1 MTQVESIRNSSL
13 FSNNSFFIFLVIA
26 ILILVFIKAKSGF
39 LGRGSGRYATSWE
52 IYSYLGNWARF
63 PLSMYAVTALYVGLT
78 AGVIIWC
85 WDRDGWSVLGHPDQ
99 IVIILTAALV
109 GALLIY
115 GMLLTL
121 LFNRRDRNRFILG
134 KKTLFFPILI
144 SLPEKDRFE
153 HVRIQGRAGTGKTDG
168 YMFPQLIEDASGD
181 CSAVVL
187 DVKSPEA
194 FEAIGGAW
202 HAKGK
207 KVILFDPYSESCPG
221 FEPLAGASVEML
233 SQIEQT
239 VYGKRNTD
247 ANDTSIWFDLQE
259 RRLFRLYCQLVMGY
273 KDPRQCSLSMVY
285 QLALRGAPALEA
297 AVTYCQNPV
306 LQSEFEHQFQNKNRL
321 PDVISGILNK
331 LDLFADPKIAAAFS
345 RSDLDLDLLFR
356 EPTLLIIASPH
367 SNPKARL
374 AASIL
379 LRALMQKVYEKPVRK
394 EGDGCSLFF
403 YLDEFYALHL
413 PDMADFANTARSA
426 RVGIVTY
433 LQAEGQLTRY
443 KPHEVVSIAVNTK
456 TEVCLQGCDPIT
468 CERLSDLF
476 GKKAIRD
483 KRIARSRRG
492 AVTTTGFLERPL
504 LTKDEIYNM
513 AIGVALLH
521 IGGLHPIWVKQI
533 SSYKNRPFK
542 SKRGLPVEAYR
553 PNTEPLVAP
562 SYKDL
567 DLPGPDALPSSPLLP
582 PSPSTPPGGGE
593 IINW

>member
-1 MTQVESIRNSSL
+1 MNQVERIRNSPIFSDNL
-13 FSNNSFFIFLVIA
+13 FF
-26 ILILVFIKAKSGF
+26 VFIIVAVLIVLMVGAARVF
-39 LGRGSGRYATSWE
+39 HGRGSGRYATSWE
-52 IYSYLGNWARF
+52 ILSHLGNWARF
-63 PLSMYAVTALYVGLT
+63 PLSMYAVILLYAGLL
-78 AGVIIWC
+78 ASVFAW
-85 WDRDGWSVLGHPDQ
+85 RFRQDGWSVLDHPDQ
-99 IVIILTAALV
+99 TVLILTGALI

-115 GMLLTL
+115 GMLLKFF
-121 LFNRRDRNRFILG
+121 FNRRDKNRFILG
-134 KKTLFFPILI
+134 TKILFLPAMI
-144 SLPEKDRFE
+144 SLPERDRFE

-194 FEAIGGAW
+194 FETIGGAW

-207 KVILFDPYSESCPG
+207 KVVLFDPYSESCPG

-273 KDPRQCSLSMVY
+273 KDPKQCSLSMVY

-394 EGDGCSLFF
+394 KGDGRSLFF

-426 RVGIVTY
+426 RVGIATY

-492 AVTTTGFLERPL
+492 AVTTTGFLERSL

-513 AIGVALLH
+513 AIGAALLH

-533 SSYKNRPFK
+533 SSYKNRAFK

-553 PNTEPLVAP
+553 PNTEPLVAAA
-562 SYKDL
+562 YKDL
-567 DLPGPDALPSSPLLP
+567 DLPGPDSIPPSPNLP
-582 PSPSTPPGGGE
+582 PSPSIPQGGGE